1 MRGLSLLVLVAG
13 CASNPAPSGVLPTP
27 EELATT
33 AHGGY
38 VLVWHRSGA
47 QTQGELLAAGK
58 DQVWVLT
65 DRGAS
70 AIPVSEIESMR
81 MAIYRTGEMAM
92 TGWGAAG
99 TISTLSHGFFLVI
112 SVPVWL
118 ITTAISTGVES
129 RRALLDYPDVPLSK
143 FGHWARYPQGMP
155 PTQPAPG
162 PPAVPKPPP

>member
-81 MAIYRTGEMAM
+81 MAIYRT
-92 TGWGAAG
+92 
-99 TISTLSHGFFLVI
+99 ISTLSHGFFLVI

-129 RRALLDYPDVPLSK
+129 RRALLDYPEVPLSK